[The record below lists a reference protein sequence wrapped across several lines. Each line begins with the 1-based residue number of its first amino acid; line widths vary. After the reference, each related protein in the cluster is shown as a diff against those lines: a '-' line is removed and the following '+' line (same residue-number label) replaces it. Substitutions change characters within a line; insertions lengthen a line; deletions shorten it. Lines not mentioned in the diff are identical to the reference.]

1 MKANVRLGRILGVEI
16 GLHFSWFVIA
26 LLITLSLTAQFHQQ
40 NPQWGEPVIL
50 GLSILTAVF
59 FFAAIVLHELSH
71 SVVAKARGLPVK
83 SITLFALGGVAQVEK
98 EAPDAKTE
106 FFVAIV
112 GPMASVVIGAICL
125 FLAWLIGWSPLTT
138 PDQPLP
144 AMLAWLGYINFL
156 LAAFNMIPGF
166 PLDGGRVL
174 RAVIWR
180 LTGSP
185 DRATRIASRT
195 GEVVAMGFIMLGIVR
210 FFGGAGFGGLWL
222 AFIGWFLLDASR
234 AAYVQIGLQD
244 ALRGVSVADV
254 MERDC
259 PTIDVDCDLQ
269 TLIDKYVIR
278 SGRRC
283 FVVVEGVNIAGLVT
297 LHEVKEIERER
308 WPRTTVGQV
317 MLPFEKLHRTSPD
330 TPISDALEAMA
341 REDINQ
347 LPVASNGRLEGI
359 VSREHIIR
367 VFQAR
372 QELQIGRVLRK
383 RGESE

>member
-40 NPQWGEPVIL
+40 NPQWGEPVII
-50 GLSILTAVF
+50 GLSILTAGF
-59 FFAAIVLHELSH
+59 FFAAIVLHELAH

-98 EAPDAKTE
+98 EASDAKTE
-106 FFVAIV
+106 FLVAIV
-112 GPMASVVIGAICL
+112 GPLTSVVIGAICL
-125 FLAWLIGWSPLTT
+125 ILTSLIGWSPLKP

-144 AMLAWLGYINFL
+144 AMLAWLGYINLL

-174 RAVIWR
+174 RAVIWW
-180 LTGSP
+180 LTGNP

-195 GEVVAMGFIMLGIVR
+195 GEVVATAFIVLGIVR

-234 AAYVQIGLQD
+234 ATYAQVGLLD

-259 PTIDVDCDLQ
+259 PTIDGDCDLQ
-269 TLIDKYVIR
+269 TLVDKYVIR
-278 SGRRC
+278 SGQRC
-283 FVVVEGVNIAGLVT
+283 FAVVESGHIIGLVT

-308 WPRTTVGQV
+308 WPRTTVHQV
-317 MLPFEKLHRTSPD
+317 MRPFEKLHTTRPD
-330 TPISDALEAMA
+330 TPIADALEAMA
-341 REDINQ
+341 RGDVNQ
-347 LPVASNGRLEGI
+347 LPVASNGRLEGF
-359 VSREHIIR
+359 VSREHI
-367 VFQAR
+367 VALVQAR
-372 QELQIGRVLRK
+372 QELQAGR
-383 RGESE
+383 G